1 MITNLQNE
9 NNMENQ
15 TKEWNGKV
23 ALVVSYQWQVGD
35 EVTNLDEAI
44 ILNKD
49 FDNIDTA
56 LDALIEAMPMD
67 FDLDDG
73 EYPAQW
79 ADMGIDEAFSQ
90 YAVYLDERHTVL
102 AVMRPL
108 FE

>member
-1 MITNLQNE
+1 
-9 NNMENQ
+9 
-15 TKEWNGKV
+15 
-23 ALVVSYQWQVGD
+23 
-35 EVTNLDEAI
+35 
-44 ILNKD
+44 
-49 FDNIDTA
+49 
-56 LDALIEAMPMD
+56 MD